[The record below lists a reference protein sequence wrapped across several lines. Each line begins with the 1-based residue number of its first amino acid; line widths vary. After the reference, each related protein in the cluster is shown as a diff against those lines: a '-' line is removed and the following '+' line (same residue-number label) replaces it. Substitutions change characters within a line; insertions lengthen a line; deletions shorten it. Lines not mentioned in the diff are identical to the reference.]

1 MLRFAVCVL
10 ALSVAVPE
18 VVPPR
23 PWPLRHRRRKK
34 EAKEKE
40 ANFIQEKTHCCK
52 EEKAQN
58 EQTPL
63 CTPPGSADPLD
74 ER

>member
-18 VVPPR
+18 VFSAPAVAAASSSAKKKK
-23 PWPLRHRRRKK
+23 RKK
-34 EAKEKE
+34 KK
-40 ANFIQEKTHCCK
+40 
-52 EEKAQN
+52 QN